1 MDCLREEIFRLPTSN
16 VHLFFSGL
24 RNILDRLNVELASS
38 EDEVSF
44 MREELPQK
52 LADLRQCRDE
62 LLSVRSEVEK
72 SMKEYTSRR
81 DSFVNTLKENG
92 MDLLVKLAYLSSVEK
107 CLKDLR
113 SLRAWV
119 VSAEELRSAI
129 TTSDYEAL
137 LCSLQQAAS
146 FSFEELDANVREELC
161 ARRQELMESA
171 SCSVHLALKNTL
183 SDVGYP
189 LEEYID
195 MRNIEKKMAKLI
207 ALLKCI
213 HFLEASSRDGSP
225 HGGEIVHKLFEPF
238 EKRFNFHFYGDLRT
252 NNDTKPEWFFTQ
264 VLTWLKVNSEFIES
278 VLRAVFTQLKEAR
291 TTQEA
296 LERKLVYLA
305 VKKARCLAE
314 RVASDSVL
322 FSHLIDEAVAFE
334 NELKDAGYTPLMGQV
349 LSVFCET
356 PLLNRWLEL
365 ERESCTTGVENVL
378 MSDARWKNR
387 YSEVADLDLH
397 RVPECTDQFIVL
409 IESMTERYR
418 WVTNVDVQA
427 RFLELQVLMLDEYR
441 LRLVQISQQLSSP
454 WEEPFVQLLNSFW
467 YVGCI
472 LEEWNDAEAFMK
484 VQTRGTNVRLRG
496 IFDDMAEM
504 YRHVWRQRATDMA
517 IAFHQFV
524 RVQLTAYAKL
534 NWFSMEGTKPTD
546 ITPSFCPFLLE
557 IRLLLG
563 RIAASISPDSAL
575 TLYSLL
581 NEKIADALMQLIEST
596 SFNYQGAIQMLFD
609 ITSSLIPLLNSLYS
623 RSATSAYEA
632 LDDHKFEE
640 AISWLRLLSIPTA
653 SAVLLRSEIKKSPEE
668 MTAAILAPYDASI
681 ISRRRALMLFEQRC
695 DLQLDSDVTL
705 RLYK

>member
-1 MDCLREEIFRLPTSN
+1 VQR
-16 VHLFFSGL
+16 
-24 RNILDRLNVELASS
+24 
-38 EDEVSF
+38 
-44 MREELPQK
+44 
-52 LADLRQCRDE
+52 
-62 LLSVRSEVEK
+62 
-72 SMKEYTSRR
+72 
-81 DSFVNTLKENG
+81 
-92 MDLLVKLAYLSSVEK
+92 
-107 CLKDLR
+107 
-113 SLRAWV
+113 
-119 VSAEELRSAI
+119 
-129 TTSDYEAL
+129 
-137 LCSLQQAAS
+137 
-146 FSFEELDANVREELC
+146 
-161 ARRQELMESA
+161 
-171 SCSVHLALKNTL
+171 
-183 SDVGYP
+183 
-189 LEEYID
+189 
-195 MRNIEKKMAKLI
+195 
-207 ALLKCI
+207 
-213 HFLEASSRDGSP
+213 
-225 HGGEIVHKLFEPF
+225 LFEPF

-264 VLTWLKVNSEFIES
+264 VLTWLK
-278 VLRAVFTQLKEAR
+278 KEAR

-296 LERKLVYLA
+296 LEEKLISLA
-305 VKKARCLAE
+305 VKKARCLTE

-334 NELKDAGYTPLMGQV
+334 NELKDAGYTALVGKV
-349 LSVFCET
+349 LSVFCEAS
-356 PLLNRWLEL
+356 LLNRWLEL

-418 WVTNVDVQA
+418 WIRDVDVQA

-467 YVGCI
+467 YIGCV
-472 LEEWNDAEAFMK
+472 LEEWNDAEAFLK
-484 VQTRGTNVRLRG
+484 VQTRGANIRLRG

-534 NWFSMEGTKPTD
+534 NWFSMDGTKPTD

-563 RIAASISPDSAL
+563 RIAASISPDSAF

-581 NEKIADALMQLIEST
+581 NEKIADALMQLIEGT

-609 ITSSLIPLLNSLYS
+609 ITSSLLPLLNSLYS
-623 RSATSAYEA
+623 RSATTTYE
-632 LDDHKFEE
+632 
-640 AISWLRLLSIPTA
+640 
-653 SAVLLRSEIKKSPEE
+653 
-668 MTAAILAPYDASI
+668 
-681 ISRRRALMLFEQRC
+681 
-695 DLQLDSDVTL
+695 
-705 RLYK
+705 